1 MGKPV
6 LSDKQLTAF
15 KHVMECGSV
24 SGAAKRMFI
33 AQPGVTRLLKQLE
46 HDIGFTLFERIKGR
60 LVQTPEARLFY
71 REQCR
76 VWEGLDHLRDTARRI
91 RSRDMGHLRV
101 GAMPLLGLQFM
112 PDVITDFLAEHPG
125 TKIDL
130 YTERSEQV
138 VEDVVTQRVDIGL
151 SLVGE
156 ADQRVNSQAFELST
170 VCLMPVNHPLAT
182 LNIVTLEDLQDQP
195 LIDYELNDSSR
206 RQLDELLEEKN
217 ITPNRIMQVS
227 FALQATRLV
236 QNGLGITLID
246 NLTALSL
253 RDASLTTRPL
263 DMNVTTTVY
272 LLTAS
277 DQPVSAVAKDFLP
290 YLTTHLP
297 KEEIT

>member
-71 REQCR
+71 REQIR
-76 VWEGLDHLRDTARRI
+76 VWEGLDHLRETARRI
-91 RSRDMGHLRV
+91 RSRDIGHLRV

-112 PDVITDFLAEHPG
+112 PDVITDFLTEHPS
-125 TKIDL
+125 TKVDL
-130 YTERSEQV
+130 FTERSEQV
-138 VEDVVTQRVDIGL
+138 VEDVVTQRVDFGL

-156 ADQRVNSQAFELST
+156 ADARVDAQAFALPT
-170 VCLMPVNHPLAT
+170 VCLMPVTHPLAN
-182 LNIVTLEDLQDQP
+182 LNVVSIADLQNQP
-195 LIDYELNDSSR
+195 FIDFESTDST
-206 RQLDELLEEKN
+206 RQQLEHILEEQRVF
-217 ITPNRIMQVS
+217 PNRIMQVS
-227 FALQATRLV
+227 FALQAARLV
-236 QNGLGITLID
+236 QNGLGIALID
-246 NLTALSL
+246 SITAHSL

-263 DMNVTTTVY
+263 DMNIMTTVY
-272 LLTAS
+272 ILTS
-277 DQPVSAVAKDFLP
+277 REQPISAIAKDFLP
-290 YLTTHLP
+290 YVKKHFPIVST
-297 KEEIT
+297 E

>member
-91 RSRDMGHLRV
+91 RSRDMGHLRI

-112 PDVITDFLAEHPG
+112 PDVITAFLTQHPG

-130 YTERSEQV
+130 FTERSEQV
-138 VEDVVTQRVDIGL
+138 VEDVVTQRVDVGL

-156 ADQRVNSQAFELST
+156 ADQRVDSHAFELST
-170 VCLMPVNHPLAT
+170 VCLMPATHPLAKHK
-182 LNIVTLEDLQDQP
+182 VVSLEDLQDQP

-206 RQLDELLEEKN
+206 RQLDELLDEKN
-217 ITPNRIMQVS
+217 ISPNRIMQVS
-227 FALQATRLV
+227 FALQASRLV

-246 NLTALSL
+246 NITALSL
-253 RDASLTTRPL
+253 RDNSLTTRPL
-263 DMNVTTTVY
+263 EMNVTTTVY
-272 LLTAS
+272 LLTAN
-277 DQPVSAVAKDFLP
+277 DQPISAVTQDFLP
-290 YLTTHLP
+290 FLIQHLP
-297 KEEIT
+297 RQAN